1 MPELIIGLAIV
12 IAISVV
18 FILNNQQSQKTKE
31 DAINILKS
39 YGTITSK
46 DGKIWFEKNQETYEI
61 LFYKIQKHHELTIN
75 SKYIWEIHKSSGNL
89 LINQNGFLVGDHKKL
104 VIIYPLESK
113 IKRFINENEM
123 VFIDESDE
131 FYNMRL
137 IRLNKLDNF
146 LKEDHL

>member
-1 MPELIIGLAIV
+1 MPELIIAVVIV

-18 FILNNQQSQKTKE
+18 FILNNQSNQSIK
-31 DAINILKS
+31 DKS
-39 YGTITSK
+39 IETLEKYGTIEKK
-46 DGKIWFEKNQETYEI
+46 DKKIWFHKNDETYEI
-61 LFYKIQKHHELTIN
+61 LFYKIMKNHELTIN

-89 LINQNGFLVGDHKKL
+89 LINQNGFLVGEHKKL

-123 VFIDESDE
+123 EFVDEHDE

-137 IRLNKLDNF
+137 IRFTHLESF
-146 LKEDHL
+146 LKEEII

>member
-1 MPELIIGLAIV
+1 MPELIIAVVIV

-18 FILNNQQSQKTKE
+18 FILNNQSNQ
-31 DAINILKS
+31 NIKDKS
-39 YGTITSK
+39 IETLEKYGTIEKK
-46 DGKIWFEKNQETYEI
+46 DKKIWFHKNDETYEI
-61 LFYKIQKHHELTIN
+61 LFYKIMKNHELTIN

-89 LINQNGFLVGDHKKL
+89 LINQNGFLVGEHKKL

-123 VFIDESDE
+123 EFVDEHDE

-137 IRLNKLDNF
+137 IRFTHLESF
-146 LKEDHL
+146 LKEEII